1 MKRALNLVNF
11 AGKLYKNVKDKPIL
25 FNEWSKNYEPDI
37 EKLDIKLMNFNK
49 LKTLKDHITNIKIC
63 LAFGDFVYALSNNNN
78 ILNFIENNPMI
89 TNYKIVSE
97 VNVPNVLFL
106 NWNKNLLVIYK
117 GSTTFSDMISDINIK
132 MIPIYSENKSAEIH
146 KGIYNKFCRLN
157 IEVENTICDILKK
170 NEISNIIFTGHSLG
184 AGLSTLSA
192 VNAKKKY
199 SKLNI
204 YNYCSASMKIGNLA
218 FKDYYKSLEITT
230 VNLINES
237 DIAHNFPKNE
247 NFYHIDSLDKNSN
260 PVFDSKTGIYNAHL
274 TTTYI
279 DNVEKC
285 DFKNI

>member
-170 NEISNIIFTGHSLG
+170 NEIKNIIFTGHSLG

-199 SKLNI
+199 IKLNI
-204 YNYCSASMKIGNLA
+204 YNYCSASMKIGNH
-218 FKDYYKSLEITT
+218 F
-230 VNLINES
+230 
-237 DIAHNFPKNE
+237 
-247 NFYHIDSLDKNSN
+247 
-260 PVFDSKTGIYNAHL
+260 
-274 TTTYI
+274 
-279 DNVEKC
+279 
-285 DFKNI
+285 

>member
-37 EKLDIKLMNFNK
+37 EKLDIKLMKFNK
-49 LKTLKDHITNIKIC
+49 LKTIKDNITNIKIC

-184 AGLSTLSA
+184 AGLYQL
-192 VNAKKKY
+192 
-199 SKLNI
+199 
-204 YNYCSASMKIGNLA
+204 
-218 FKDYYKSLEITT
+218 
-230 VNLINES
+230 
-237 DIAHNFPKNE
+237 
-247 NFYHIDSLDKNSN
+247 
-260 PVFDSKTGIYNAHL
+260 
-274 TTTYI
+274 
-279 DNVEKC
+279 
-285 DFKNI
+285 